1 MGIVV
6 IRQLSKLLKSM
17 FLVRE
22 SFSKDFQCLS
32 AAKIPTTYVLLKMVW
47 KYLIQKYL
55 ENGGRYRART
65 SDPLLVRQ
73 VLSQLS

>member
-1 MGIVV
+1 M
-6 IRQLSKLLKSM
+6 LLHKE
-17 FLVRE
+17 VT
-22 SFSKDFQCLS
+22 FSKDFQSQKDQPVSIACSGLD
-32 AAKIPTTYVLLKMVW
+32 VLF
-47 KYLIQKYL
+47 QKYL

>member
-1 MGIVV
+1 
-6 IRQLSKLLKSM
+6 M
-17 FLVRE
+17 FLIRE
-22 SFSKDFQCLS
+22 HF
-32 AAKIPTTYVLLKMVW
+32 LKTFGGVKNPNHQQYFVVVW
-47 KYLIQKYL
+47 TMNFQKYL

>member
-17 FLVRE
+17 FLHKEVT
-22 SFSKDFQCLS
+22 FSKDFQRQKSNQQPKLWFG
-32 AAKIPTTYVLLKMVW
+32 VLNF
-47 KYLIQKYL
+47 QEYL

>member
-6 IRQLSKLLKSM
+6 IRQLSKLLKSK
-17 FLVRE
+17 FL
-22 SFSKDFQCLS
+22 SKPFFKNTQAS
-32 AAKIPTTYVLLKMVW
+32 MLKD
-47 KYLIQKYL
+47 
-55 ENGGRYRART
+55 GGRYRART